1 MHVAGVVLCGG
12 QSSRMGQSKAWL
24 PFGTETMLQR
34 TVRTLS
40 QVVEPVIVV
49 AAPCQE
55 LPELLSCEVVFD
67 PQEHRGPLQGLAVGL
82 TSLRGRADAAF
93 VSACDTPF
101 LQADWVRFLLK
112 QLQGFEIV
120 VPKIEG
126 HFHPLSAVYRTS
138 LADTAES
145 LLRNEKYRLM
155 DLIEGVHT
163 RVLYKSDFESW
174 NGDFSSLRNLN
185 SWAEYQAA
193 LAEFENLTFT
203 KRSDS

>member
-1 MHVAGVVLCGG
+1 MRVAGVVLCGG
-12 QSSRMGQSKAWL
+12 RSSRMGQPKAWL

-40 QVVEPVIVV
+40 QVVDTVIVV
-49 AAPCQE
+49 AAPGQD
-55 LPELLSCEVVFD
+55 LPELPPCEIVYD

-82 TSLRGRADAAF
+82 NSLQGRADAAF
-93 VSACDTPF
+93 VTGCDTPF
-101 LQADWVRFLLK
+101 LQAVWVQFLLD
-112 QLQGFEIV
+112 QLQDFDIV
-120 VPKIEG
+120 VPKIAE
-126 HFHPLSAVYRTS
+126 HFHPLSALYRTS

-155 DLIEGVHT
+155 DLLEGVHT
-163 RVLYKSDFESW
+163 RVMCESELGSW
-174 NGDFSSLRNLN
+174 DGDFSSLRNLN

-203 KRSDS
+203 NRSDS

>member
-1 MHVAGVVLCGG
+1 MRVAGVVLCGG
-12 QSSRMGQSKAWL
+12 RSSRMGQPKAWL

-34 TVRTLS
+34 TVRTLT

-49 AAPCQE
+49 AAPGQD
-55 LPELLSCEVVFD
+55 LPELPSCELVYD

-82 TSLRGRADAAF
+82 KSLHGRADAAF

-101 LQADWVRFLLK
+101 LQAEWVRFLLK
-112 QLQGFEIV
+112 QLQDFDIV
-120 VPKIEG
+120 VPKLAG
-126 HFHPLSAVYRTS
+126 YFHPLSAIYRTS
-138 LADTAES
+138 LADTAET
-145 LLRNEKYRLM
+145 LLCKEKYRLM
-155 DLIEGVHT
+155 DLLEGVHT
-163 RVLYKSDFESW
+163 RVLCESNFESW

-203 KRSDS
+203 NRSDS